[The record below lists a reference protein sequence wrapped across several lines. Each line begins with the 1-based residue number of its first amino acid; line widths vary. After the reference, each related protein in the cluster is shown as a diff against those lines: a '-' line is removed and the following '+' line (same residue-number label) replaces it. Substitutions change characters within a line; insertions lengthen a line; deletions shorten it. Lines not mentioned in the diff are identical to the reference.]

1 MDDAGV
7 IAQGDCK
14 GYPLAALA
22 VGASVVPML
31 TDPALAELRLLFGG
45 WLSLAPAVLAEHGAS
60 ESLITAGLP
69 DAVVFPHTT
78 AEVAALAVWSTRHRV
93 PLIGWGAGTSL
104 EGHALAIAGGVVV
117 DFRHMAAVLELRAE
131 DRLVRVQPG
140 ITREALNHDLR
151 TTGLMFPVDPGA
163 NASLG
168 GMAATRASGTT
179 AVRYGTMRDNVR
191 GLQVVLAD
199 GRVIRT
205 GTGAPKSSA
214 GYDLTALMVGSEGTL
229 GLITELTL
237 RLHGQ
242 PEAVMT
248 AVAAFPGVSQAVDC
262 VIATMQMGLT
272 PARIEFLDVE
282 TVLACNAFSRLT
294 LPAAPQLLV
303 EFHGH
308 PEGVA
313 EDTRR
318 FRDLAEGFGAEGLQW
333 AERQED
339 RTRLWAARHSAYRAI
354 LASRPG
360 AKAVVTDVCVPI
372 SALAQAVEE
381 TRADI
386 AASGI
391 PGPIL
396 GHVGDGN
403 FHAILMVNPAAADEV
418 ATAKRLAGLMADRA
432 LRLGGTITG
441 EHGVGFGKL
450 GHMAAEHGPAWAVM
464 GTLKRALDP
473 LGLMNPGKLV
483 PGPDGA

>member
-1 MDDAGV
+1 
-7 IAQGDCK
+7 
-14 GYPLAALA
+14 
-22 VGASVVPML
+22 ML
-31 TDPALAELRLLFGG
+31 SDPALSALGALFGDR
-45 WLSLAPAVLAEHGAS
+45 LSVSPAVLVEHAQS
-60 ESLITAGLP
+60 ESLVTAGQP
-69 DAVVFPHTT
+69 DAVVFPRTT
-78 AEVAALAVWSTRHRV
+78 AEVAALAAWSTTHRV

-104 EGHALAIAGGVVV
+104 EGHALALTGGVAVN
-117 DFRHMAAVLELRAE
+117 FRDMAAVLEVRAE

-140 ITREALNHDLR
+140 ITREALNHELR

-163 NASLG
+163 NASIG

-191 GLQVVLAD
+191 GLEVVLA
-199 GRVIRT
+199 GGEVIRT
-205 GTGAPKSSA
+205 GTAAPKSAA
-214 GYDLTALMVGSEGTL
+214 GYDLTALFVGSEGTL
-229 GLITELTL
+229 GLMTELTL
-237 RLHGQ
+237 KLHGQ

-248 AVAAFPGVSQAVDC
+248 AVAAFPSVGSAVDC

-272 PARIEFLDVE
+272 PARIEFLDTD
-282 TVLACNAFSRLT
+282 TVAACNAYSRLA
-294 LPAAPQLLV
+294 LPLAPQLLV

-308 PEGVA
+308 PEGLA
-313 EDTRR
+313 EDVRR
-318 FRDLAEGFGAEGLQW
+318 FRDLADAFGAKDLDW
-333 AERQED
+333 AEKQED
-339 RTRLWAARHSAYRAI
+339 RTRLWAARHAAYWAI

-403 FHAILMVNPAAADEV
+403 FHAILLVDPSRPDEAAV
-418 ATAKRLAGLMADRA
+418 AKALAQRMAERS

-450 GHMAAEHGPAWAVM
+450 GLMAAEHGAGWQVM
-464 GTLKRALDP
+464 GALKAALDP
-473 LGLMNPGKLV
+473 LNLMNPGKLV
-483 PGPDGA
+483 PGQP